1 MAGLLLGLACGGWG
15 SSGHCLELCLQDA
28 RRTQPL
34 LAPGLQGTRTSEAAP
49 RAARGRLPP
58 GRAAFVSLALCPRQS
73 DLALASRSDVPGGPE
88 PLHEAGFGDST
99 ER

>member
-1 MAGLLLGLACGGWG
+1 MGFKWTLPGALSPGRLADTAFVG
-15 SSGHCLELCLQDA
+15 
-28 RRTQPL
+28 
-34 LAPGLQGTRTSEAAP
+34 PGPQGTRMSEAVL
-49 RAARGRLPP
+49 RAAGGRLPP

-73 DLALASRSDVPGGPE
+73 DLALATRSGVPGGPE